1 MHKKTIVLA
10 FAATLGLA
18 ACGDTDL
25 ERGVSG
31 AAIGAVGAE
40 LTGGNALT
48 GAAVG
53 GAAGVLCDDLTPE
66 LCRR

>member
-1 MHKKTIVLA
+1 MRKSFITVAI
-10 FAATLGLA
+10 AATFGLA

-40 LTGGNALT
+40 LTGGNAVT

-53 GAAGVLCDDLTPE
+53 GAAGVFCDDLTPE
-66 LCRR
+66 LCS

>member
-1 MHKKTIVLA
+1 MQKSFLIAVI
-10 FAATLGLA
+10 ATLGLA
-18 ACGDTDL
+18 ACGDSDL

-40 LTGGNALT
+40 LTGGNVLV
-48 GAAVG
+48 GASVG

-66 LCRR
+66 VCR

>member
-1 MHKKTIVLA
+1 MQKKLTLAA
-10 FAATLGLA
+10 FAAIFTLA

-31 AAIGAVGAE
+31 AAIGAVTADLLGASVV
-40 LTGGNALT
+40 T

-53 GAAGVLCDDLTPE
+53 GAAGVLCDDFTPE
-66 LCRR
+66 ACR

>member
-1 MHKKTIVLA
+1 MRKSFITVA
-10 FAATLGLA
+10 VAAALTLA
-18 ACGDTDL
+18 ACGDNDL

-40 LTGGNALT
+40 AVGGNAVT

-53 GAAGVLCDDLTPE
+53 GAAGVFCDDLTPE
-66 LCRR
+66 LCG

>member
-1 MHKKTIVLA
+1 MHRLLSTAALA
-10 FAATLGLA
+10 AVFGLA

-40 LTGGNALT
+40 LTDSDPLV
-48 GAAVG
+48 GAAIG

-66 LCRR
+66 ICR

>member
-1 MHKKTIVLA
+1 MQKS
-10 FAATLGLA
+10 FAILVVTATFGLA

-40 LTGGNALT
+40 LTGGNVVT

-66 LCRR
+66 LCR

>member
-1 MHKKTIVLA
+1 MQRSFIILA
-10 FAATLGLA
+10 IAATLGLA

-40 LTGGNALT
+40 LTGGSAVT

-66 LCRR
+66 LCR

>member
-1 MHKKTIVLA
+1 MRTFLSIGAVAAALA
-10 FAATLGLA
+10 LSG
-18 ACGDTDL
+18 CGDTDL

-40 LTGGNALT
+40 LTGGNVVA

-66 LCRR
+66 LCN

>member
-1 MHKKTIVLA
+1 MRTSFITVA
-10 FAATLGLA
+10 VAATLGLA

-40 LTGGNALT
+40 ITGGNTVT

-53 GAAGVLCDDLTPE
+53 GAAGVFCDDLTPE
-66 LCRR
+66 LCS

>member
-1 MHKKTIVLA
+1 MQKSFLIA
-10 FAATLGLA
+10 IIATLGLA
-18 ACGDTDL
+18 ACGDTDV

-40 LTGGNALT
+40 LTGGNVVT

-66 LCRR
+66 LCR

>member
-1 MHKKTIVLA
+1 MQKTLT
-10 FAATLGLA
+10 FAAIAAVLTVA

-25 ERGVSG
+25 ERGLSG

-40 LTGGNALT
+40 ITGGNAVT

-66 LCRR
+66 LCR

>member
-1 MHKKTIVLA
+1 MRKTGTLIAVVA
-10 FAATLGLA
+10 VLGLA

-31 AAIGAVGAE
+31 AAVGAVAASAVN
-40 LTGGNALT
+40 GNVVT

-53 GAAGVLCDDLTPE
+53 AAAGVLCDDLTDI
-66 LCRR
+66 C

>member
-1 MHKKTIVLA
+1 MQKKSILLVVV
-10 FAATLGLA
+10 ATLGLA

-40 LTGGNALT
+40 LTGGNAVT

-66 LCRR
+66 LCR

>member
-1 MHKKTIVLA
+1 MRTSIITVA
-10 FAATLGLA
+10 IAAILGLA

-40 LTGGNALT
+40 ITGGNPVT

-53 GAAGVLCDDLTPE
+53 GAAGVFCDDLTPE
-66 LCRR
+66 LCS

>member
-1 MHKKTIVLA
+1 MQKTFALIA
-10 FAATLGLA
+10 IAATLGLA
-18 ACGDTDL
+18 ACGDSDL

-40 LTGGNALT
+40 VTGGNAVT

-53 GAAGVLCDDLTPE
+53 AAAGVFCDDLTPD
-66 LCRR
+66 LCS

>member
-1 MHKKTIVLA
+1 MQKTFLVAII
-10 FAATLGLA
+10 ATLGLA
-18 ACGDTDL
+18 ACGDSDL

-40 LTGGNALT
+40 LTGGDVVT

-66 LCRR
+66 ICR

>member
-1 MHKKTIVLA
+1 MQKSFLIAIV
-10 FAATLGLA
+10 ATLGLA
-18 ACGDTDL
+18 ACGDSDL

-40 LTGGNALT
+40 LTGGDVVT

-66 LCRR
+66 LCR

>member
-1 MHKKTIVLA
+1 MGKPVILLA
-10 FAATLGLA
+10 VMASFGLA
-18 ACGDTDL
+18 ACGDNDL

-40 LTGGNALT
+40 LTGGNAVT

-53 GAAGVLCDDLTPE
+53 GAAGVFCDDLTPQ
-66 LCRR
+66 LCR

>member
-1 MHKKTIVLA
+1 MRKSTIMA
-10 FAATLGLA
+10 AIAATLGLA
-18 ACGDTDL
+18 ACGDNDL

-40 LTGGNALT
+40 LTGGNAVT

>member
-1 MHKKTIVLA
+1 MQKTLA
-10 FAATLGLA
+10 ILVVAATFGLA

-40 LTGGNALT
+40 LTGGNVVT

-66 LCRR
+66 LCR

>member
-1 MHKKTIVLA
+1 MRKTLSFISI
-10 FAATLGLA
+10 AAVLGLA

-31 AAIGAVGAE
+31 AAVGAVGAAA
-40 LTGGNALT
+40 LDGNVVT

-53 GAAGVLCDDLTPE
+53 AAAGVLCDDLTD
-66 LCRR
+66 LC

>member
-1 MHKKTIVLA
+1 MGKPLTLLAIV
-10 FAATLGLA
+10 ATLGLA
-18 ACGDTDL
+18 ACGDNDL

-40 LTGGNALT
+40 LTGGNAVT

-53 GAAGVLCDDLTPE
+53 GAAGVFCDDLTPQ
-66 LCRR
+66 LCR

>member
-1 MHKKTIVLA
+1 MQKPLILA
-10 FAATLGLA
+10 LSLATFGLA

-25 ERGVSG
+25 ERGASG
-31 AAIGAVGAE
+31 AAIGAVGTAVV
-40 LTGGNALT
+40 GGDPIV

-66 LCRR
+66 LCN

>member
-1 MHKKTIVLA
+1 MQKKSLLLVA
-10 FAATLGLA
+10 VATLGLA

-40 LTGGNALT
+40 VTGGNAVT
-48 GAAVG
+48 GAAIG

-66 LCRR
+66 LCR